1 MSSLDEFLA
10 EAERRRVDQAPAGA
24 LARLVEGLRLPS
36 ELIESHVRFDPAGY
50 HRSLVRRT
58 DALDLLILS
67 WMPGQ
72 RSTVHDHAGSRGVVR
87 VHRGVLTSRS
97 FAVEGPAARSTGETL
112 VPAPGLAAVE
122 VGDVHQLA
130 NTSAGPLVTVHVYA
144 PPLQGMNAY
153 RAA

>member
-72 RSTVHDHAGSRGVVR
+72 RSTVRRAELTPIMCGRSLKRYGSRR
-87 VHRGVLTSRS
+87 
-97 FAVEGPAARSTGETL
+97 
-112 VPAPGLAAVE
+112 
-122 VGDVHQLA
+122 
-130 NTSAGPLVTVHVYA
+130 SAG
-144 PPLQGMNAY
+144 
-153 RAA
+153 